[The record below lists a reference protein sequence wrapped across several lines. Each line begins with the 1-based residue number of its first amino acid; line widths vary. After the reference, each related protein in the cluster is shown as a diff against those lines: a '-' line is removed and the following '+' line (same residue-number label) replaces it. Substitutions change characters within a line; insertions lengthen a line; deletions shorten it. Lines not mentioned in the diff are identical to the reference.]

1 MMVPKKDSPME
12 VKDFRPISIIN
23 LVPKIISK
31 LLATRLAGFLPNLVS
46 IRQTAFVQGRQ
57 ISENFVTTQEI
68 LQHID
73 QGKWSVVFL
82 KIDFAK
88 AFVSINWKYLLY
100 ILHIRGFPPRWLTW
114 IQKLLSTSPSRIVMN
129 GKVTV
134 FFMHKRGLRQG
145 DPLSPI
151 LFIIAVDV
159 LQRMISVTDAI
170 IQVPISNRIHESIIA
185 QQYADDT
192 AIVAKA
198 DISTLIS
205 LKIMLRL
212 FTKVSGLEINFSKS
226 SFVPINLTDE
236 ETLMVSTVFG
246 C

>member
-1 MMVPKKDSPME
+1 ME
-12 VKDFRPISIIN
+12 
-23 LVPKIISK
+23 K
-31 LLATRLAGFLPNLVS
+31 LLIFSCIKGAS
-46 IRQTAFVQGRQ
+46 
-57 ISENFVTTQEI
+57 
-68 LQHID
+68 
-73 QGKWSVVFL
+73 
-82 KIDFAK
+82 
-88 AFVSINWKYLLY
+88 
-100 ILHIRGFPPRWLTW
+100 
-114 IQKLLSTSPSRIVMN
+114 SR
-129 GKVTV
+129 
-134 FFMHKRGLRQG
+134 G
-145 DPLSPI
+145 DPLSPM

-159 LQRMISVTDAI
+159 LPIMISVTDAI
-170 IQVPISNRIHESIIA
+170 IQVPISDRIHESIIA

-246 C
+246 CQ